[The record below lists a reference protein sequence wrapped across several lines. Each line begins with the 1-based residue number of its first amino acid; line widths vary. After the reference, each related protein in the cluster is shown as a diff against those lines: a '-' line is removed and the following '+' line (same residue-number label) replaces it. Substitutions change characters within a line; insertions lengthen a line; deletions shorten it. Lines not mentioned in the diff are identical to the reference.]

1 MKCSYRRLR
10 SLCPSEFAVPKMK
23 SLHTKRRPYMANA
36 ERSNNNRFHS
46 KDDVVSVLRSM
57 ESTTSPITLG
67 GMRLKTLTSDNAI
80 IPIVYRFH
88 SNLKN
93 HDNFFIKYIFLSF
106 HMSIYC
112 TIVLFSFHIISSK
125 KNNPS
130 PTGKGL
136 PIRLVFLLCLRID
149 PQEDNKRNDC
159 KCRYKNNTCLSC
171 CY

>member
-1 MKCSYRRLR
+1 
-10 SLCPSEFAVPKMK
+10 
-23 SLHTKRRPYMANA
+23 MATA

-93 HDNFFIKYIFLSF
+93 HDNFFSKYISLSF
-106 HMSIYC
+106 HTSIYC
-112 TIVLFSFHIISSK
+112 TIVFFLFHMIRSK
-125 KNNPS
+125 KDNPS
-130 PTGKGL
+130 PGGKGL
-136 PIRLVFLLCLRID
+136 PKDFNFSFVFVDKSIRRQLM
-149 PQEDNKRNDC
+149 Q
-159 KCRYKNNTCLSC
+159 
-171 CY
+171 

>member
-1 MKCSYRRLR
+1 
-10 SLCPSEFAVPKMK
+10 MK
-23 SLHTKRRPYMANA
+23 SLHTKRRPYMATA

-106 HMSIYC
+106 HMSIHC
-112 TIVLFSFHIISSK
+112 TIVFFLFHMKSFK
-125 KNNPS
+125 KRQPFS
-130 PTGKGL
+130 RL
-136 PIRLVFLLCLRID
+136 PHVLFTFLCLRID
-149 PQEDNKRNDC
+149 PQENNKCNNC